1 MKRTTIYL
9 FIVLVG
15 AGVTACSSSSPSKWN
30 SDTVAVENSQSSVSA
45 IDSLVFPY
53 REGLKDEMNE
63 VIGYC
68 PQDLEKARPCS
79 PLNNWAADAL
89 YFEYKEKLDMNSNC
103 LVLLNVGGLRSRF
116 NKGRLSVGDIYS
128 FMPFDNNVVVVRMPM
143 SALPD
148 IERYLVASGG
158 EPIANARLIGGK
170 LIFSEQ
176 NTDAD
181 EFIILTSDY
190 LANGGDKMT
199 FFEKSLEKTDL
210 GDLLRDVFLNQVKAQ
225 DTLKIDNTCRI
236 HVD

>member
-1 MKRTTIYL
+1 
-9 FIVLVG
+9 
-15 AGVTACSSSSPSKWN
+15 
-30 SDTVAVENSQSSVSA
+30 
-45 IDSLVFPY
+45 
-53 REGLKDEMNE
+53 
-63 VIGYC
+63 
-68 PQDLEKARPCS
+68 
-79 PLNNWAADAL
+79 
-89 YFEYKEKLDMNSNC
+89 MNSNC

-143 SALPD
+143 SVLPD

>member
-1 MKRTTIYL
+1 MKRTIIYI

-15 AGVTACSSSSPSKWN
+15 AGVTACSSFFPAKWKN
-30 SDTVAVENSQSSVSA
+30 RTEAVENSSNGVPA

-89 YFEYKEKLDMNSNC
+89 YLEYREKLAPNSNC

-116 NKGRLSVGDIYS
+116 NKGPLTVGDIYS

-143 SALPD
+143 SSLSD
-148 IERYLVASGG
+148 IENYLVASGG

-170 LIFSEQ
+170 LIFDQ
-176 NTDAD
+176 QDAKAE
-181 EFIILTSDY
+181 EFIVLTSDY

-199 FFEKSLEKTDL
+199 FFEKSIEKIDL
-210 GDLLRDVFLNQVKAQ
+210 GDLLRDVFLNQVKSQ